1 MHRLVYLLLATL
13 LTTTAA
19 SSPLAESEQGTTPV
33 GVWMHASERVEV
45 EITPCGERFCGR
57 IVWLSWLDDP
67 QDMPMVDLKNS
78 NPILRTRPLVGLI
91 VLRDLRRADA
101 NSWVDGKIYNP
112 ADGNDYSVQLS
123 IQKDGHLRVRA
134 YVLNPLIGQTQVWSR
149 VA

>member
-67 QDMPMVDLKNS
+67 QDMPMVGPQELES
-78 NPILRTRPLVGLI
+78 NT
-91 VLRDLRRADA
+91 ADTSLGGPDRSA
-101 NSWVDGKIYNP
+101 
-112 ADGNDYSVQLS
+112 
-123 IQKDGHLRVRA
+123 
-134 YVLNPLIGQTQVWSR
+134 
-149 VA
+149 